1 VVDDEKAVRT
11 ALQHVFQSAEIDV
24 TTFGSGDEFLNS
36 IETHRPDCIVL
47 DLHMPGLTGLDVQ
60 RRLRGIR
67 PLVPVVV
74 ITGKDEPGVQ
84 ESVFA
89 AGAAAYLVKPLDDQA
104 LLEAIE
110 AAVNST
116 HVNRGAQ

>member
-11 ALQHVFQSAEIDV
+11 ALQHVLQSFEIDV
-24 TTFGSGDEFLNS
+24 TTFGGGDEFLAS
-36 IETHRPDCIVL
+36 IETHRPDCVVL

-60 RRLRGIR
+60 HRLNGIR
-67 PLVPVVV
+67 PSLPVVV

-84 ESVFA
+84 ESVLA

-104 LLEAIE
+104 LLDAILWALDVRAREA
-110 AAVNST
+110 
-116 HVNRGAQ
+116 